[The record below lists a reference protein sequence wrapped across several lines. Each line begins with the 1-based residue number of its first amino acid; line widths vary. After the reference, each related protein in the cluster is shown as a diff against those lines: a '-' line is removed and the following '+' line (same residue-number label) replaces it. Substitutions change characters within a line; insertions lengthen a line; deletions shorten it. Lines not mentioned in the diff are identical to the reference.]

1 MHSYDS
7 PSLFSLTAVAR
18 EMRRTP
24 TPSEMILWEALRRR
38 QLGVRFRRQHPLGG
52 RYVVDF
58 YCVAHRLVVEVDGAV
73 HDSAEAAERD
83 AARQAWLERMFGVR
97 FVRVSAWL
105 VERELPV
112 AVERIR
118 AALG

>member
-18 EMRRTP
+18 EMRRKP

-58 YCVAHRLVVEVDGAV
+58 YCVAHELVVEVDGAV
-73 HDSAEAAERD
+73 HDSVEAAERD

-105 VERELPV
+105 VERQLEV
-112 AVERIR
+112 ALERIL

>member
-7 PSLFSLTAVAR
+7 PSLFSLTALAR
-18 EMRRTP
+18 EKRRKP
-24 TPSEMILWEALRRR
+24 TPSEIILWEALRRR

-58 YCVAHRLVVEVDGAV
+58 YCVAHKLVVEVDGAV
-73 HDSAEAAERD
+73 HDSVEAAERD
-83 AARQAWLERMFGVR
+83 VARQAWLERMFGVR

-105 VERELPV
+105 VEREIKV
-112 AVERIR
+112 ALDRIQGGLR
-118 AALG
+118 